1 MLQFT
6 DADML
11 TGHWSKVKNMGP
23 RLFSYSESF
32 KDKIST
38 IAPVWERDYTID
50 GVTLKPVWFPQS
62 LNSLLSTPTT
72 LEVMNVKRAEAQDE
86 NGD

>member
-32 KDKIST
+32 KDKKST

-50 GVTLKPVWFPQS
+50 GVTLKPV
-62 LNSLLSTPTT
+62 
-72 LEVMNVKRAEAQDE
+72 
-86 NGD
+86 